1 MSRLFKPRQ
10 LQCFVAVAELLNF
23 RQAAERLCMTQPP
36 LSRQIQQ
43 LEAVL
48 GRQLFERDTRGVR
61 MTEAGVHFL
70 ADARALLQQAESVLQ
85 HARQQDS
92 GAVLRIGMTT
102 VVDSGIFPDWS
113 AMLAAPCPGVRL
125 AISRQL
131 SIQLIRQLRRGE
143 LDVALI
149 GLPSMTNELVVEK
162 LFDDPLMLALPAGH
176 PLARKR
182 QVRLA
187 DLQGEALF
195 WFGRALNPAY
205 YDFCQPAFQALP
217 RPPRFVPEPP
227 EHHILLA
234 QVAAGQGGAL
244 IPRSLRQIRR
254 SGVVYRRF
262 AEGELLSIGVGVA
275 WRQQGDSPLVQT
287 FVQCVRQYFADGRAA
302 TAP

>member
-1 MSRLFKPRQ
+1 MSRLVKPRQ
-10 LQCFVAVAELLNF
+10 LQCFIAVAELLNC

-61 MTEAGVHFL
+61 MTEAGEHFL
-70 ADARALLQQAESVLQ
+70 AEARALLQQAENVLQ

-149 GLPSMTNELVVEK
+149 GLPSLTNELVVEK

-176 PLARKR
+176 PLAKKR

-217 RPPRFVPEPP
+217 HPPRFVPEPP

-262 AEGELLSIGVGVA
+262 AEGELLSIGVGVG
-275 WRQQGDSPLVQT
+275 WRQQGDSPLVQA
-287 FVQCVRQYFADGRAA
+287 FVQCVRQYFADGHTA

>member
-1 MSRLFKPRQ
+1 MSRLVKPRQ
-10 LQCFVAVAELLNF
+10 LQCFIAVAELLNF

-48 GRQLFERDTRGVR
+48 GRQLFERDTRGVSL
-61 MTEAGVHFL
+61 TEAGVHFL
-70 ADARALLQQAESVLQ
+70 VEARVLLQQAESVRQ
-85 HARQQDS
+85 QARQHDS
-92 GAVLRIGMTT
+92 AAVLRIGMTT
-102 VVDSGIFPDWS
+102 VVDGGIFPDWP
-113 AMLAAPCPGVRL
+113 ALLAQPCPGVRL
-125 AISRQL
+125 AMSRQI
-131 SIQLIRQLRRGE
+131 SMRLIRQLHRGE

-149 GLPSMTNELVVEK
+149 GLPSLTNGLVVEK
-162 LFDDPLMLALPAGH
+162 LFDDPLMLALPAAH
-176 PLARKR
+176 PLASQR

-217 RPPRFVPEPP
+217 HPPRFVPEPP

-254 SGVVYRRF
+254 HGVVYRRF

-275 WRQQGDSPLVQT
+275 WRPQGDSPLVQA
-287 FVQCVRQYFADGRAA
+287 FVQCARQYFAARQAA
-302 TAP
+302 TTP

>member
-10 LQCFVAVAELLNF
+10 LQCFIAVAELLNF
-23 RQAAERLCMTQPP
+23 RLAAERLCMTQPP

-43 LEAVL
+43 LEIML
-48 GRQLFERDTRGVR
+48 GLQLFERDTRGVR
-61 MTEAGVHFL
+61 ITEAGLHFL
-70 ADARALLQQAESVLQ
+70 ADARALLQQTESVLQ
-85 HARQQDS
+85 NARRQDVA

-102 VVDSGIFPDWS
+102 VVDSGVFPDWS
-113 AMLAAPCPGVRL
+113 ALLAQPCPGVRL

-149 GLPSMTNELVVEK
+149 GLPSQTNELVVEK
-162 LFDDPLMLALPAGH
+162 LFDDPLMLALPSGH

-182 QVRLA
+182 QVKLA

-217 RPPRFVPEPP
+217 CPPRFVPEPP

-244 IPRSLRQIRR
+244 IPRSLRKIRR
-254 SGVVYRRF
+254 TGVVYRHF

-275 WRQQGDSPLVQT
+275 WQKQGNSPLVQS
-287 FVQCVRQYFADGRAA
+287 FVQCVRQYFAAMPHAA
-302 TAP
+302 R

>member
-149 GLPSMTNELVVEK
+149 GLPSLTNELVVEK
-162 LFDDPLMLALPAGH
+162 LFDDPLMLALPASH

-254 SGVVYRRF
+254 RGG
-262 AEGELLSIGVGVA
+262 APAVG
-275 WRQQGDSPLVQT
+275 P
-287 FVQCVRQYFADGRAA
+287 GR
-302 TAP
+302 PSS